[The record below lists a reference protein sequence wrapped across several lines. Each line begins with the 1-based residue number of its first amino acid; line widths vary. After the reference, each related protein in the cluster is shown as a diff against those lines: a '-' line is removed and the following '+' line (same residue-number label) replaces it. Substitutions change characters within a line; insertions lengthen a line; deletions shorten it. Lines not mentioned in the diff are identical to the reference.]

1 MNETL
6 RDFIDRRLRE
16 LDDLERPLLVQLDEI
31 RKERAALKKSA
42 RVIGEILPV
51 GISAK
56 SRQTGDEQTRTIKEI
71 VLQIL
76 SERSGGLAASDILT
90 ELKSRT
96 GVSYERTS
104 LSPQLSRLKRERKL
118 TKDGIVWLL
127 RK

>member
-31 RKERAALKKSA
+31 RKERAALKKST